1 MGLVRETIYAQ
12 AIVSNA
18 ITSAHPATTAG
29 LRAILDFLPAERRVE
44 WSVVTFGSSALS
56 LLGFAVEAGGH
67 VALGL
72 GDHPYAELGP
82 APTNA
87 DVVRAA
93 VAMVRAL
100 GAEPATP
107 TQARELLGL

>member
-1 MGLVRETIYAQ
+1 VL
-12 AIVSNA
+12 
-18 ITSAHPATTAG
+18 
-29 LRAILDFLPAERRVE
+29 
-44 WSVVTFGSSALS
+44 TFGSNALS

-72 GDHPYAELGP
+72 GDHPYPELGP

-87 DVVRAA
+87 DVVAAA
-93 VAMVRAL
+93 VSIVRAL

-107 TQARELLGL
+107 AQARELLHLG